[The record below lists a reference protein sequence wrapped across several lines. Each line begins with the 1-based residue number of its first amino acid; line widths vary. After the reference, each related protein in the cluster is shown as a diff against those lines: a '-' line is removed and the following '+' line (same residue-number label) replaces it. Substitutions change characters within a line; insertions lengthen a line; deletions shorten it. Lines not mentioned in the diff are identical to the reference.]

1 MPISFCAWYATM
13 DLTEF
18 IYGRRGFNWKE
29 RARVSVVSGACIIL
43 VAFLVEHFLNPSTD
57 FSFWIYNFGLIAFW
71 GGLINSGEGSSL
83 GTFLFILIQSGLIVL
98 SHPMLLDRYMFAFWG
113 LWGYLAAYTRF
124 TEHYTH
130 RTMEPFWLVMYFV
143 PPMLLIFSTGTF
155 SGSPIVVSFFST
167 EAAAFIAG
175 VYSLGVC
182 QVIFQIW
189 VVHSTWFSFRI
200 LYFYFFMGIL
210 SNLEL
215 FQLNILVPV
224 LESYLGWTIPGWI
237 FIAIISVACC
247 ISYFTPTAPG
257 WMGVQSLSQKF
268 DLLVAL
274 WLILY
279 NGAILSSLDVST
291 AFFSRVGMIVIGFVA
306 FVIHGFLKSMEDGLT
321 KELTA
326 FFYFSVAAAA
336 SLWYLESVVI
346 FFIPFYGFIR
356 LSKVTHWTES
366 SKILRRIFIGILL
379 ITLSI
384 ALNSKMLITLGAITE
399 FFCLMELSHRIFRD
413 SLLFPIA
420 VTFLGFW
427 VIGIGFLYQRYYEN
441 IQMAAEYIS
450 SLDTVTPVIRDVMKI
465 PSSKIDES
473 FHWFAPLSNLLYQN
487 QMYLLT
493 FSAALLVLIAL
504 ACVMKIFMPKGKSAL
519 PSGSPGHIKI
529 TSKEITLNTSK
540 KDHGFAIK
548 LKGTKPEQ
556 LTIRQAWLYIDDSS
570 IWHNLERVVPAI
582 AVQVF
587 KSSMYPIKMCPVMLK
602 KEDFKAGSRTF
613 ETTIEFAVG
622 TNGGPSVS
630 HPTLMPVLRNLE
642 YNNITQLGVRVVFE
656 TEADLRSRHTI
667 RSKSGLMGLYGRPIY
682 IGNLCS
688 VVIHPRTI
696 YQCKN

>member
-1 MPISFCAWYATM
+1 
-13 DLTEF
+13 
-18 IYGRRGFNWKE
+18 
-29 RARVSVVSGACIIL
+29 
-43 VAFLVEHFLNPSTD
+43 
-57 FSFWIYNFGLIAFW
+57 
-71 GGLINSGEGSSL
+71 
-83 GTFLFILIQSGLIVL
+83 
-98 SHPMLLDRYMFAFWG
+98 
-113 LWGYLAAYTRF
+113 
-124 TEHYTH
+124 
-130 RTMEPFWLVMYFV
+130 
-143 PPMLLIFSTGTF
+143 
-155 SGSPIVVSFFST
+155 
-167 EAAAFIAG
+167 
-175 VYSLGVC
+175 
-182 QVIFQIW
+182 
-189 VVHSTWFSFRI
+189 
-200 LYFYFFMGIL
+200 MG
-210 SNLEL
+210 
-215 FQLNILVPV
+215 
-224 LESYLGWTIPGWI
+224 
-237 FIAIISVACC
+237 
-247 ISYFTPTAPG
+247 
-257 WMGVQSLSQKF
+257 
-268 DLLVAL
+268 
-274 WLILY
+274 
-279 NGAILSSLDVST
+279 
-291 AFFSRVGMIVIGFVA
+291 
-306 FVIHGFLKSMEDGLT
+306 
-321 KELTA
+321 
-326 FFYFSVAAAA
+326 
-336 SLWYLESVVI
+336 
-346 FFIPFYGFIR
+346 
-356 LSKVTHWTES
+356 
-366 SKILRRIFIGILL
+366 
-379 ITLSI
+379 
-384 ALNSKMLITLGAITE
+384 
-399 FFCLMELSHRIFRD
+399 
-413 SLLFPIA
+413 LFPIA

-582 AVQVF
+582 AVQ
-587 KSSMYPIKMCPVMLK
+587 
-602 KEDFKAGSRTF
+602 DFKAGSRTF